1 MPGEFARAEPDW
13 AWLIVLYFFLGG
25 IAAGAYFM
33 GALLELFGQPA
44 DRPAVRITHW
54 LAFPLLAICGILLIA
69 DLGRPERFF
78 HMLVQSARPPLP
90 AFKAWSPMSL
100 GSWALLVLS
109 GVAFLSF
116 VDAIVEA
123 AQGRIYVHRGLLGR
137 IWALLG
143 LGLGA
148 FFASYTGVLLA
159 TSSFPVW
166 SDSPLVG
173 ALFMASAV
181 STGLAT
187 TLLILVLRRR
197 HALGSREKLEEADR
211 YAMGLELLLIVAFV
225 ASLGALASVFT
236 SYLPGA
242 LWLWGGVVVV
252 GLLVPLGLHFFPRL
266 LGSATHVLA
275 PILTLVGGLILRYV
289 VVMVPQGFFH

>member
-1 MPGEFARAEPDW
+1 
-13 AWLIVLYFFLGG
+13 
-25 IAAGAYFM
+25 
-33 GALLELFGQPA
+33 
-44 DRPAVRITHW
+44 
-54 LAFPLLAICGILLIA
+54 
-69 DLGRPERFF
+69 
-78 HMLVQSARPPLP
+78 MLVQSARPPLP